1 MAKHR
6 NRSGFISWL
15 GRGLI
20 ACGLVLS
27 CYAAWNYWGADYF
40 YSQTQGNL
48 ANEYSAAEPS
58 AAAKSPEA
66 KRFVDA
72 SRATH
77 LADIFGRIYIPKL
90 GDGYS
95 RLVAEGV
102 RWHPVLNDI
111 GIGHYPHTQMP
122 GEVGNFAVAAHRGG
136 FGGAFKNIHRLGV
149 GDHVYVETNDGW
161 YSYVYRQTKIVKP
174 KDVDVIS
181 AVPSELRGAQ
191 VGGRYLTL
199 TSCNPIFVNTTRIIV
214 WFELDS
220 TTTLQQGQPV
230 ALSPVG

>member
-6 NRSGFISWL
+6 NRSGFIVWL

-27 CYAAWNYWGADYF
+27 CYAAWSYWGADYF
-40 YSQTQGNL
+40 YAQTQGDL
-48 ANEYSAAEPS
+48 AKQYSAAQPS
-58 AAAKSPEA
+58 TSPA
-66 KRFVDA
+66 SPVSKRFVDVA
-72 SRATH
+72 RATH
-77 LADIFGRIYIPKL
+77 LADIFGRIYIPRL

-111 GIGHYPHTQMP
+111 GIGHYPHSQMP

-136 FGGAFKNIHRLGV
+136 FGGAFKNIHRLRA

-161 YSYVYRQTKIVKP
+161 FSYAYRQTKIVKP
-174 KDVDVIS
+174 NDVDVIA
-181 AVPSELRGAQ
+181 AVPRELLGAE

-214 WFELDS
+214 WLELDATS
-220 TTTLQQGQPV
+220 TLAQGVPQ
-230 ALSPVG
+230 ALRPLG